1 MNNINFNRLLF
12 EMFWEQNAE
21 KSFDDFCELEGTDKE
36 YSGIK
41 LKELGLKYENNY
53 TDYVIISDP
62 RDDRPLLCCFYFEK
76 FKFDDFSSHTKEL
89 SLNILDHIAY
99 TDLV

>member
-1 MNNINFNRLLF
+1 MSNVNFNRLLF
-12 EMFWEQNAE
+12 YMFWEQNAE

-41 LKELGLKYENNY
+41 LKELGLKYDNY
-53 TDYVIISDP
+53 FEEYVIISDL

-76 FKFDDFSSHTKEL
+76 LKFDDFSLHTKEL
-89 SLNILDHIAY
+89 NLNIFDHITY
-99 TDLV
+99 KDLV